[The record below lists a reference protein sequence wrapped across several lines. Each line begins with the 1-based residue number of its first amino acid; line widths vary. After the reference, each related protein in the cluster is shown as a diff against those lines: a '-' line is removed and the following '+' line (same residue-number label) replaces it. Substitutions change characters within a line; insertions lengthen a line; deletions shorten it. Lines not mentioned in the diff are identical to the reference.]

1 MFTGLIEDVGKVQ
14 KLERRGSS
22 ARLAIATALPAAEF
36 FIGDSVA
43 VNGACLTVTGIAAGT
58 LLSFDVSP
66 ETMDRSGLGR
76 LTSGDRVNLER
87 AMRLSDRLGGHIVT
101 GHIDCVATIA
111 GQREESGNI
120 LFSFR
125 IPSENLRYIIEK
137 GSVAID
143 GISLTVN
150 SVTLDG
156 FSVNI
161 IPHTAQMTTLRFK
174 KPGNSVNIETDII
187 GKYVERL
194 LTGSGS
200 AREPGGISMKKL
212 MENGFA

>member
-14 KLERRGSS
+14 KLERRSSS
-22 ARLAIATALPAAEF
+22 ARLAVSTTLPATEF
-36 FIGDSVA
+36 LIGDSVA
-43 VNGACLTVTGIAAGT
+43 VNGVCLTVTSIAGT
-58 LLSFDVSP
+58 VLTFDVSP
-66 ETMDRSGLGR
+66 ETLDRSGLGR
-76 LTSGDRVNLER
+76 LSSGDQVNLER

-101 GHIDCVATIA
+101 GHIDCVATVLER
-111 GQREESGNI
+111 REESGNI

-125 IPSENLRYIIEK
+125 VPSENLRYIIEK

-150 SVTLDG
+150 SVTSDG
-156 FSVNI
+156 FSLNI
-161 IPHTAQMTTLRFK
+161 IPHTAQMTTLRLK
-174 KPGNSVNIETDII
+174 KPGDRVNIETDII

-194 LTGSGS
+194 LAGSGGN
-200 AREPGGISMKKL
+200 REPGGISMKKL

>member
-14 KLERRGSS
+14 KLERSGSS
-22 ARLAIATALPAAEF
+22 ARLAVATALPPAEF
-36 FIGDSVA
+36 LIGDSVA
-43 VNGACLTVTGIAAGT
+43 VNGACLTVTAISGT

-66 ETMDRSGLGR
+66 ETLDRSGLGE
-76 LTSGDRVNLER
+76 LVSGDMVNLER

-101 GHIDCVATIA
+101 GHIDCMATLA
-111 GQREESGNI
+111 GRREESGNI
-120 LFSFR
+120 ILSFR
-125 IPSENLRYIIEK
+125 MPAAYLRYLIEK

-150 SVTLDG
+150 SVTADG

-161 IPHTAQMTTLRFK
+161 IPHTAQMTTLRFLK
-174 KPGNSVNIETDII
+174 AGDRVNIETDII

-194 LTGSGS
+194 LSGSGG
-200 AREPGGISMKKL
+200 REPGGISLKKL

>member
-36 FIGDSVA
+36 LIGDSVA
-43 VNGACLTVTGIAAGT
+43 VNGACLTVTTVAGT

-66 ETMDRSGLGR
+66 ETLDRSGLGR
-76 LTSGDRVNLER
+76 LASGDHVNLER

-101 GHIDCVATIA
+101 GHIDCVAIVA
-111 GQREESGNI
+111 GRREESGNI
-120 LFSFR
+120 LFSFKV
-125 IPSENLRYIIEK
+125 PTEYLRYIIEK

-150 SVTLDG
+150 SVTPDG

-161 IPHTAQMTTLRFK
+161 IPHTAHMTTLRYK
-174 KPGNSVNIETDII
+174 KPGDKVNIETDII

-194 LTGSGS
+194 LTGSGN
-200 AREPGGISMKKL
+200 AGEQGGISMKKL
-212 MENGFA
+212 MENGFV

>member
-14 KLERRGSS
+14 KLERRGNS
-22 ARLAIATALPAAEF
+22 AKLAIETALPAAEF
-36 FIGDSVA
+36 QVGDSVA
-43 VNGACLTVTGIAAGT
+43 VNGACLTVTSMAGS

-66 ETMDRSGLGR
+66 ETLDRSGLGR
-76 LTSGDRVNLER
+76 LTPGDQVNLER

-111 GQREESGNI
+111 ARREESGNI

-150 SVTLDG
+150 NVAMDS

-161 IPHTAQMTTLRFK
+161 IPHTSQMTTLRFK
-174 KPGNSVNIETDII
+174 KPGDKVNIETDII

-200 AREPGGISMKKL
+200 AGESGGISLKKL
-212 MENGFA
+212 MENGFV

>member
-1 MFTGLIEDVGKVQ
+1 MFTGLIEDIGKVR
-14 KLERRGSS
+14 KLERSGSS

-36 FIGDSVA
+36 LIGDSVA
-43 VNGACLTVTGIAAGT
+43 VNGACLTVTTIAGT

-66 ETMDRSGLGR
+66 ETLDRSGLGR
-76 LTSGDRVNLER
+76 LASGDQVNLER

-101 GHIDCVATIA
+101 GHIDCVATVTER
-111 GQREESGNI
+111 REESGNI

-125 IPSENLRYIIEK
+125 VSSENLRYVIEK

-150 SVTLDG
+150 SVTYDG

-174 KPGNSVNIETDII
+174 KPGDSVNIETDII

-194 LTGSGS
+194 LAGSGPRQS
-200 AREPGGISMKKL
+200 GGISMKKL
-212 MENGFA
+212 MENGFV